1 MLCQKLSHSHRAINE
16 AVGTWMAWAGTAL
29 PSTRPVAKDGQALL
43 IYLPWSGTCETWTGL
58 SLLTGAWVTPAKEG
72 LASMRFHLCAL
83 SHVCAQCGAP
93 ITSLASQISIAII
106 THISQAR
113 TLCMVQHTAQL
124 ALH

>member
-1 MLCQKLSHSHRAINE
+1 MDGMGWYGIAKYQTCGR
-16 AVGTWMAWAGTAL
+16 GWAGTADI
-29 PSTRPVAKDGQALL
+29 PALVRV
-43 IYLPWSGTCETWTGL
+43 TCETWTGL

-93 ITSLASQISIAII
+93 ITSLASQISIAVI